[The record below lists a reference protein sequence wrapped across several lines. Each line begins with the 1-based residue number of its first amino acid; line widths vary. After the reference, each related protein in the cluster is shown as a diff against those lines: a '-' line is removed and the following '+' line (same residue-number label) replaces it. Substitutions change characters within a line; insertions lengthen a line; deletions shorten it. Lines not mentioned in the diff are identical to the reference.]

1 MIERVQYS
9 RKRQVWSLAISLGLL
24 LLSIAAFLS
33 LYLLPAAGLAALAVG
48 FWYLTRVWT
57 RQDPIPMPYFMRGL
71 LWLPRGPHS
80 TGNLARILEPRSGER
95 ILEVGPGIGTHA
107 LPMAAAVLPRGILDV
122 LDIQAEMLGA
132 LKKRARKLRVTN
144 IEATQGNAETLPY
157 PDGFFDAAYMI
168 DTLGE
173 IPDGA
178 AALRE
183 LARVLKPTGRLV
195 IGEIMIDPDF
205 IPLTALKGKARPAG
219 FVFERMTGSRIAYF
233 ALFRRHLPGG
243 VL

>member
-1 MIERVQYS
+1 
-9 RKRQVWSLAISLGLL
+9 
-24 LLSIAAFLS
+24 
-33 LYLLPAAGLAALAVG
+33 
-48 FWYLTRVWT
+48 
-57 RQDPIPMPYFMRGL
+57 MPYFMRGV

-80 TGNLARILEPRSGER
+80 AKNLARILEPRSGER

-107 LPMAAAVLPRGILDV
+107 VPMASAVLSRGILDV
-122 LDIQAEMLGA
+122 LDIQGEMLRA
-132 LKKRARKLRVTN
+132 LMKRARKQQVMN
-144 IEATQGNAETLPY
+144 IVAIQGNAETLPY

-183 LARVLKPTGRLV
+183 LGRVLKPTGRLV

-205 IPLTALKGKARPAG
+205 IPLTALKEKARHAG

-233 ALFRRHLPGG
+233 ALFRRRLPGG
-243 VL
+243 AV